1 MSHFTK
7 VTTKIK
13 NLVLLT
19 QALKDLN
26 YETVEG
32 SEQVQVRGW
41 HGALEKADLVV
52 KASKTYDIGVKL
64 NAETGSYE
72 FVADWWGVETTRGVS
87 QKDFVDQVMRRYAYH
102 VVTSEVKARGYQI
115 VEEENKTD
123 QTVAITVRR
132 WVGEEGA

>member
-7 VTTKIK
+7 VATKIK
-13 NLVLLT
+13 NLVLLQ

-26 YETVEG
+26 YETVLG

-41 HGALEKADLVV
+41 HGALETADLVV
-52 KASKTYDIGVKL
+52 KASKTYDIGVRL
-64 NAETGSYE
+64 NKETGSYE

-102 VVTSEVKARGYQI
+102 VVTTEVKARGYTV
-115 VEEENKTD
+115 VEEEAKTD